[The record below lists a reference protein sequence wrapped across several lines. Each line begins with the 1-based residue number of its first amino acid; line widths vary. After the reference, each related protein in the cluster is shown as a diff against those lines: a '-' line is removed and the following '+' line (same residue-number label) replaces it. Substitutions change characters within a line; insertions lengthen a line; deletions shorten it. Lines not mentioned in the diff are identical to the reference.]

1 MKNKPSKQFINE
13 LKEKYKS
20 PLKVEDILNK
30 TDYFDNIEPSEEE
43 LVIKKQNHR
52 LSIQKKSLIASY
64 ILVVFLLLAVITLT
78 INVITT
84 NNKQSD
90 LVYVKDD
97 SQIITQ
103 THKDYMYNICDS
115 VTDYP
120 IYCLQI
126 DEQKVLYIYYG
137 QREQNDE
144 TIDNYYFYI
153 VHGMRNFDP
162 NVTIEIN
169 DQKLYVSSDKNYGL
183 LLESSEKNVV
193 LSFDITFNNVTKHF
207 YLED

>member
-1 MKNKPSKQFINE
+1 MKNRPSKQFINE

-52 LSIQKKSLIASY
+52 LSIQKKSLITSY

-90 LVYVKDD
+90 LVFVKDD

-115 VTDYP
+115 ITDYP
-120 IYCLQI
+120 VYCLQVN
-126 DEQKVLYIYYG
+126 EQKTLYIYSGYVG
-137 QREQNDE
+137 KEHQNK
-144 TIDNYYFYI
+144 TYYYFYI
-153 VHGMRNFDP
+153 IHGINEYDP

-169 DQKLYVSSDKNYGL
+169 DNILYASSDKNYGL
-183 LLESSEKNVV
+183 LLESSDEDVV
-193 LSFDITFNNVTKHF
+193 LSFDVSFNDVTKHF